1 MALLSRALV
10 SAGDQDKQAIEWE
23 VPRRCWNS
31 PGLMDLT
38 GGPPMEPAYVEGP
51 CKGCGVTLGRGNKHG
66 YCHRN
71 PDCSRKAYAAA
82 QRAHRARQPGERPGR
97 GRGPHYHG
105 RPHEGELV
113 TGARRRAR
121 KLGLEC
127 TITVWDVEIPERC
140 PVLGIPLAR
149 GTWQD
154 RDGSPSIDRID
165 PAGGYTPDNI
175 QVISAKANRMKNDA
189 TAADLLLFAAWVNR
203 HLGAGHP
210 EGV

>member
-1 MALLSRALV
+1 MD
-10 SAGDQDKQAIEWE
+10 SAYAA
-23 VPRRCWNS
+23 
-31 PGLMDLT
+31 GLC
-38 GGPPMEPAYVEGP
+38 G
-51 CKGCGVTLGRGNKHG
+51 GCGSPLARDNKHG

-71 PDCSRKAYAAA
+71 LDCKRKAYAAA
-82 QRAHRARQPGERPGR
+82 QRAHRAKQPGDRPGR
-97 GRGPHYHG
+97 GHGRWYHG

-113 TGARRRAR
+113 SGARRRAR

-140 PVLGIPLAR
+140 PILGIPLVR

-154 RDGSPSIDRID
+154 RDGSPSIDRIN
-165 PAGGYTPDNI
+165 PARGYTPDNI

-189 TAADLLLFAAWVNR
+189 TEAELLLFAAWVHR